1 MSPHA
6 SVPIPLEI
14 DDVERARASAGEIR
28 LRVSGRW
35 LAGHA
40 PTDADEALLVVQ
52 IEGRRHRFPPAFD
65 PQQPAPARWTATF
78 VIPGWAE
85 PRREGQAALWIG
97 ESVIPLPPLGVSHS
111 RSRASLSAL
120 GSAVPADDLALGTA
134 PAAPPPG
141 PGSEPPESALAPP
154 ETSDLAPPEASDL
167 APPEA
172 SALAPPTPDA
182 PSIPGGSSTLDLG
195 GPEWS
200 LPGPAGDTPRSGP
213 LADILLKETVA
224 ALHGELE
231 ARSSEAAQLRGA
243 LAAAQSELRAR
254 ADSEGALEG
263 TLGELGAELR
273 RLTEAVEDQRAEL
286 ERRAAEADAA
296 RAEFDAERA
305 EFATERAELERRLA
319 ELADARET
327 EAQELAAVREHH
339 ATALAAVRE
348 EQAAELRELHEQRS
362 AAEATVRRRASETA
376 ALREELAAA
385 QVARE
390 AARGEA
396 AGLRAELERLGSE
409 LAATRERVQSESGDL
424 GEANRLL
431 ADARALAE
439 QLRDQPPPT

>member
-1 MSPHA
+1 MSRHA

-14 DDVERARASAGEIR
+14 DDGQRARASAGEIR

-35 LAGHA
+35 LIGHA

-65 PQQPAPARWTATF
+65 PQQPAPGRWTATF

-85 PRREGQAALWIG
+85 PRRDGQAALWIG
-97 ESVIPLPPLGVSHS
+97 EAVIPLPPMGVSHS
-111 RSRASLSAL
+111 RSGASLSAL
-120 GSAVPADDLALGTA
+120 GSAVPADDLVPVPPPAEPPSLPRSE
-134 PAAPPPG
+134 PAAVDP
-141 PGSEPPESALAPP
+141 AP
-154 ETSDLAPPEASDL
+154 ETIAPSTPEAPS
-167 APPEA
+167 
-172 SALAPPTPDA
+172 TP
-182 PSIPGGSSTLDLG
+182 DLG

-200 LPGPAGDTPRSGP
+200 LPDPAADTPRAGP
-213 LADILLKETVA
+213 LADMLLKETVA

-254 ADSEGALEG
+254 ADSDGELEG

-273 RLTEAVEDQRAEL
+273 RLTEAVEQQRAEL
-286 ERRAAEADAA
+286 ERRDAEADAA
-296 RAEFDAERA
+296 RAEIDAARA
-305 EFATERAELERRLA
+305 EFATERTELEQRLA
-319 ELADARET
+319 ELSDACET
-327 EAQELAAVREHH
+327 QAQELASVREEH
-339 ATALAAVRE
+339 AAALAAARE
-348 EQAAELRELHEQRS
+348 DQAAELRDLHEQRS

-390 AARGEA
+390 AARSEA

-431 ADARALAE
+431 ADARALSE
-439 QLRDQPPPT
+439 QLRGQPPSD